1 MIKTRIQLEDSI
13 QNIIIKM
20 SDGNPGAV
28 TTLIEVIKNDGRVDP
43 QSAFAGV
50 GSILLLDSFG
60 IYGSSIYILYNDK
73 CNKNIRKFIM
83 LLRAVQLGF
92 IRVDR
97 LKELAEDQT
106 RQINLSDEE
115 WKDIEMKVC
124 EQLEDFAKE

>member
-20 SDGNPGAV
+20 SDGNPGAIN
-28 TTLIEVIKNDGRVDP
+28 TLFEVIKHEEIIDP

-50 GSILLLDSFG
+50 GSILLDSFG

-73 CNKNIRKFIM
+73 CKRDIRRFIM

-115 WKDIEMKVC
+115 WRDIGMKVC
-124 EQLEDFAKE
+124 EALEDFAKE